1 MTFPVVLLV
10 TYTTLNLN
18 IFCHSLSIKSYKDI
32 IKLDSSFDST
42 IKSYWNDHYNRR
54 RVNLACALKICYLA
68 YLDGSAVDRIHVLT
82 LEADTFKRTGSPI
95 SLDGHEAGGL
105 VAHEDGFAILTNQ
118 KVRGPK
124 YPITF
129 LLRYSKDGR
138 MIWKRALNGPTVRAY
153 MGQTSTPDI
162 NGDLVYSEKAKLYCA
177 YFVATA
183 YSGEFNGHFGDSIQC
198 VDPDGKMVDGGTPW
212 ICSHNTGIG
221 FEAADETPFASVCAE
236 DTGSIWLNTNSRRM
250 EGPKISNENTA
261 VGSSGEPMGGMSGS
275 YSVLARFQKSPMYI
289 FAWASRGSK
298 NLKKDMEFMRDNPKS
313 MKSEPR
319 WLNRN
324 VAVAILKTKGSLLGK
339 EASSVPGSLDGDSQ
353 VDFLTRSDTEDHRNV
368 RTATLTS
375 DLAIVSWDTLKGAKC
390 GPLPLSCT
398 GKYSGTS
405 YVLVNSQGKMQGKEI
420 VEQIPV
426 SGDMVTMAD
435 GRVCWPYSP
444 TTWSFQGPK
453 GAPTLVNTL
462 SIACAENGK
471 DLSSEKS
478 RADDLAER
486 SPGTTDD
493 QLQENTT
500 SIKKNPPPPESCAV
514 GKNR

>member
-1 MTFPVVLLV
+1 MTFPVVLL
-10 TYTTLNLN
+10 
-18 IFCHSLSIKSYKDI
+18 DI

-54 RVNLACALKICYLA
+54 RVNLACALKRCYLA

-105 VAHEDGFAILTNQ
+105 VAHEDG
-118 KVRGPK
+118 
-124 YPITF
+124 
-129 LLRYSKDGR
+129 KDGR

-198 VDPDGKMVDGGTPW
+198 VDPD
-212 ICSHNTGIG
+212 
-221 FEAADETPFASVCAE
+221 E

-261 VGSSGEPMGGMSGS
+261 VGSSGEPSKRIKKIKSLETVYRSWVNVNVNVYIFIYLNNTNNNNTLVGGMSGS
-275 YSVLARFQKSPMYI
+275 LLCSCQIPKDSNRWQS
-289 FAWASRGSK
+289 SK
-298 NLKKDMEFMRDNPKS
+298 R
-313 MKSEPR
+313 R
-319 WLNRN
+319 
-324 VAVAILKTKGSLLGK
+324 VAYFGK
-339 EASSVPGSLDGDSQ
+339 EASSYQDLWMVTLRGSSKRQDGD
-353 VDFLTRSDTEDHRNV
+353 VDQRSGHPVPVNTRAHLTF
-368 RTATLTS
+368 
-375 DLAIVSWDTLKGAKC
+375 
-390 GPLPLSCT
+390 
-398 GKYSGTS
+398 
-405 YVLVNSQGKMQGKEI
+405 LVNSQGKMQGKEI

-444 TTWSFQGPK
+444 QPGLSKVEGSS
-453 GAPTLVNTL
+453 NTRQHPVYRL
-462 SIACAENGK
+462 
-471 DLSSEKS
+471 
-478 RADDLAER
+478 R
-486 SPGTTDD
+486 
-493 QLQENTT
+493 
-500 SIKKNPPPPESCAV
+500 
-514 GKNR
+514 